1 MCGCFLLS
9 CSISFFPGS
18 NKWQNLPESTVQCNP
33 RQLLRSLRGRELMLD
48 KEAVSTRHTIEVAI
62 LLKVKELG
70 CWGVK
75 YLSKDVL
82 LEIQSH
88 V

>member
-1 MCGCFLLS
+1 
-9 CSISFFPGS
+9 
-18 NKWQNLPESTVQCNP
+18 
-33 RQLLRSLRGRELMLD
+33 MLD